1 MALTR
6 QLGALGSNQQKANQ
20 VIANI
25 VGRQLAA
32 SRNTGWSAPAPRND
46 AWAAPLPRFQA
57 PVFRQVQQQAA
68 GAIPRMSAAQQIIS
82 QAAKQRNAQQRT
94 NVLQQIGQRALA
106 NALTVAG
113 NQSGAATFQPRD
125 VAVVPR
131 NRYAAQ
137 INAAFTPE
145 QEGQLFDQQIQYT
158 KAMADPYEWMDPSY
172 SKRMDTIAGQIEQV
186 RSGFANPAPIS
197 RRIQQEQQALAAF
210 PQMTPQEIRGHS
222 DSQLAALLD
231 VSRQPA
237 PAGSGAGTPD
247 RPGGVDT
254 SPNEMTRS
262 GPPKGPPPQPGYNP
276 LPSYDVTKGPPP
288 QPAYN
293 PLPSYDVTAP
303 RSGAQQVADAMGE
316 ALPRVRGGN
325 AGATQG
331 GKMADDDGGGGLL
344 GGILDAAGD
353 VGQSFVDFLRGT
365 PIENIVGDLRDAAF
379 GTYEAFLN
387 SEAGKKYAWL
397 MEKADWARQQ
407 SVEALGEQ
415 AYGAASGKSWEE
427 AQQGRVG
434 SLGSVGAA
442 LNLSP
447 DEVIWMSIFEVAP
460 ELREPVIDA
469 YENGYTSPAHIAR
482 LEAAGVDP
490 ATAPPQFTGGRAV
503 WEMLIGNT
511 DNLPPVARYPIRM
524 VADLAADP
532 LTYLPIAGSVGKGLK
547 GYGAAMRAAEEA
559 SLGGRALGGLLE
571 GTGAIVEG
579 GARAPDVPV
588 ELLVAGGKKVG
599 SVFGEVTGLL
609 SESARTGRITGAET
623 AAQLDDVLQATIN
636 DAPSRGARTAF
647 DAEAQGVTPTSGP
660 ELIDTPTVSSAVDTP
675 TIVAREGGDVTVTP
689 RTGTAVID
697 PPSGGTVTSPRT
709 GNTYPIFDS
718 LPEAPTSRPDA
729 PVRIYDYNG
738 TPVEI
743 RPVTGNRGES
753 LYAAFT
759 TDGGERNRII
769 TADSYPQL
777 MDDLPSVLGGSHP
790 PIQASAA
797 TPTTSGG
804 GPTKSAD
811 EIKLDAVNQ
820 QIREQQKLLKSGNP
834 DKMMDAA
841 GSLKTLHRE
850 RDHLRAKIAAEKGKG
865 AGTPPSTPVER
876 EAAAAPGTPSR
887 TTPHPGPSVPET
899 PAERQAAAAANTVP
913 GAPRN
918 TGAAGLAQAAG
929 ATNGRTRFP
938 RNTGNANVDK
948 SLVRARRLAKEKR
961 DGLPREVNKI
971 LAPQKKG
978 EHEFSPIYGGHR
990 PLDRIVTDAI
1000 DSRDAGK
1007 LARAEAFIKRVDDT
1021 VERELRTDAFYQTWA
1036 RGGAPVYLRDD
1047 PRFTDDVFETMRLF
1061 EPDASPAR
1069 LETLANGI
1077 AKGTMD
1083 DIALVQFQINQL
1095 LPMILRE
1102 FPDQITSVDGL
1113 LGSIARIP
1121 GGNFRDESAAWLMR
1135 EYMDTPLDGVADT
1148 ILTRFL
1154 TGATERPIIA
1164 DGVHMPYAHSI
1175 PSAYH
1180 AESIARLIE
1189 MRKQWTRVKARID
1202 FSGAPAVSPVSSAPF
1217 RSANP
1222 AAQFGGAVRGSGR
1235 SLGDQMKAAAEKA
1248 KRHMAT
1254 PEEVEAAIGSVRDPY
1269 LRAVLLSGNGKLTVE
1284 LAEFGDRL
1292 LPSTWKPPGIREF
1305 PVAGSPKTEW
1315 NVREALEYLQEYKA
1329 NHPDFDYLAAR
1340 NELGASAMGL
1350 PPKLTAAQVKE
1361 MKKAARAAGLSDAEV
1376 AAIKD
1381 GATKME
1387 RLAATKAVRLF
1398 DAAMTALRSTLMFN
1412 PISGTPGRIGDVIGN
1427 SMAHLVAGKDPWGAL
1442 RQIPMS
1448 FTATKKYRKLARD
1461 PGELTKAWSASTP
1474 HMAETGMVYS
1484 PSTFHGSVKLSEEDI
1499 AKLPWLNEKVK
1510 GTPVAVRTAASV
1522 WTTPYLKDITVAGE
1536 LAGRKIAVD
1545 RVYLATIRRES
1556 LPAFRDY
1563 LEKRFPGQSKQLLS
1577 DIASSAQDKAGRSW
1591 GGNFS
1596 HGDVLHA
1603 VDTDAARAWQ
1613 RELNRAMAKADA
1625 EAGHLFF
1632 SAKMTNADEIARRT
1646 FTFHYWMVRASWMY
1660 FRTVM
1665 QNPGMLS
1672 GFTRMYQEAQQI
1684 SEEQGLPKWL
1694 SGMFKFFQGNGGMYA
1709 AMNPI
1714 GILFPL
1720 VAMDVYSQEGNK
1732 FQALQN
1738 MLSPVW
1744 SGALG
1749 GLGATQNIP
1758 NAFGTR
1764 SQERFVIDM
1773 LNFLKGEGVDLEG
1786 IPGIGQFFDNDSL
1799 TLRVPSEEFVKWV
1812 IGKANSALG
1821 QPMGAYEP
1829 FDRAANEHDQL
1840 FSIGQQI
1847 GMTLWGDDITKWT
1860 DVQVAELDAAVEQA
1874 ITGVGEDTWLSETI
1888 RATYGQEGAVRAVGS
1903 LAIPGG
1909 IVTRQGFRDE
1919 QMALSQAYWDNYKD
1933 GVEPTPEQKSAAA
1946 GRQMATSAKPVW
1958 LAINTAYHAI
1968 GTPDQQR
1975 KYGIY
1980 NDVLYG
1986 PESLNPKTTIVVP
1999 NGDGTYTFF
2008 TMAELAAME
2017 YEDRVKVVD
2026 AWAAVTDDM
2035 ADAHRVVKE
2044 GRDAFKAAHPEYG
2057 QYTEYQKGVFGYEGG
2072 ISQFRKEMRDNPTFK
2087 AAEDAERKQLQK
2099 EGITGSQLEA
2109 ELDNWATGQEAFF
2122 AAIGEP
2128 WKWGDEVK
2136 GTPGP
2141 SSVIAMQNLR
2151 DKDEPKSGSRGG
2163 AEKPKDPN
2171 VDEFWSPE
2179 QGVPRLASDQAQ
2191 WEYDNNE
2198 MERRFGAAWNA
2209 DLGEW
2214 EDDYDS
2220 AKERDEAGIGD
2231 KTYVLPSTTES
2242 MRRYEA
2248 WAEEHPG
2255 GTPEEFFEQMLKT
2268 EGFGKRPKVPGTAAI
2283 QLPAGGTIY
2292 RPGTKATGPS
2302 RSAQSATS
2310 TGGRVLVTNAPN
2322 VGSRPGEDPDA
2333 LRVVEVANSY
2343 VGQVPYVWGAIPGK
2357 GQDPSG
2363 GWDCSGMTYWLDQNY
2378 GSGQL
2383 PMGSHYQYAYAQD
2396 TGKLFTDLANLQP
2409 GDIVFIDTGWQGGA
2423 GGNLNPAGHVGIYAG
2438 NGKLINAANSAQG
2451 TVIVPLNSYGN
2462 ILGAMH
2468 GSW

>member
-1 MALTR
+1 
-6 QLGALGSNQQKANQ
+6 
-20 VIANI
+20 
-25 VGRQLAA
+25 VG
-32 SRNTGWSAPAPRND
+32 
-46 AWAAPLPRFQA
+46 
-57 PVFRQVQQQAA
+57 
-68 GAIPRMSAAQQIIS
+68 
-82 QAAKQRNAQQRT
+82 
-94 NVLQQIGQRALA
+94 
-106 NALTVAG
+106 
-113 NQSGAATFQPRD
+113 
-125 VAVVPR
+125 
-131 NRYAAQ
+131 
-137 INAAFTPE
+137 
-145 QEGQLFDQQIQYT
+145 
-158 KAMADPYEWMDPSY
+158 
-172 SKRMDTIAGQIEQV
+172 
-186 RSGFANPAPIS
+186 
-197 RRIQQEQQALAAF
+197 
-210 PQMTPQEIRGHS
+210 
-222 DSQLAALLD
+222 
-231 VSRQPA
+231 
-237 PAGSGAGTPD
+237 
-247 RPGGVDT
+247 
-254 SPNEMTRS
+254 
-262 GPPKGPPPQPGYNP
+262 
-276 LPSYDVTKGPPP
+276 
-288 QPAYN
+288 
-293 PLPSYDVTAP
+293 
-303 RSGAQQVADAMGE
+303 
-316 ALPRVRGGN
+316 
-325 AGATQG
+325 
-331 GKMADDDGGGGLL
+331 
-344 GGILDAAGD
+344 
-353 VGQSFVDFLRGT
+353 
-365 PIENIVGDLRDAAF
+365 
-379 GTYEAFLN
+379 
-387 SEAGKKYAWL
+387 
-397 MEKADWARQQ
+397 
-407 SVEALGEQ
+407 
-415 AYGAASGKSWEE
+415 
-427 AQQGRVG
+427 
-434 SLGSVGAA
+434 
-442 LNLSP
+442 
-447 DEVIWMSIFEVAP
+447 
-460 ELREPVIDA
+460 
-469 YENGYTSPAHIAR
+469 
-482 LEAAGVDP
+482 
-490 ATAPPQFTGGRAV
+490 
-503 WEMLIGNT
+503 
-511 DNLPPVARYPIRM
+511 
-524 VADLAADP
+524 
-532 LTYLPIAGSVGKGLK
+532 
-547 GYGAAMRAAEEA
+547 
-559 SLGGRALGGLLE
+559 
-571 GTGAIVEG
+571 
-579 GARAPDVPV
+579 
-588 ELLVAGGKKVG
+588 
-599 SVFGEVTGLL
+599 
-609 SESARTGRITGAET
+609 T
-623 AAQLDDVLQATIN
+623 AAQ
-636 DAPSRGARTAF
+636 
-647 DAEAQGVTPTSGP
+647 
-660 ELIDTPTVSSAVDTP
+660 
-675 TIVAREGGDVTVTP
+675 
-689 RTGTAVID
+689 
-697 PPSGGTVTSPRT
+697 
-709 GNTYPIFDS
+709 
-718 LPEAPTSRPDA
+718 
-729 PVRIYDYNG
+729 
-738 TPVEI
+738 
-743 RPVTGNRGES
+743 
-753 LYAAFT
+753 
-759 TDGGERNRII
+759 
-769 TADSYPQL
+769 
-777 MDDLPSVLGGSHP
+777 
-790 PIQASAA
+790 
-797 TPTTSGG
+797 
-804 GPTKSAD
+804 
-811 EIKLDAVNQ
+811 
-820 QIREQQKLLKSGNP
+820 
-834 DKMMDAA
+834 
-841 GSLKTLHRE
+841 
-850 RDHLRAKIAAEKGKG
+850 
-865 AGTPPSTPVER
+865 
-876 EAAAAPGTPSR
+876 
-887 TTPHPGPSVPET
+887 
-899 PAERQAAAAANTVP
+899 RQAAAAANTVP

-1135 EYMDTPLDGVADT
+1135 EYMDTPIDGVADT

-1398 DAAMTALRSTLMFN
+1398 DAAMTYLRSTLMFN
-1412 PISGTPGRIGDVIGN
+1412 PISGTPGRIGDVLGN

-1625 EAGHLFF
+1625 EAGHLFS

-1744 SGALG
+1744 SGVLG

-2333 LRVVEVANSY
+2333 LYS
-2343 VGQVPYVWGAIPGK
+2343 K
-2357 GQDPSG
+2357 HL
-2363 GWDCSGMTYWLDQNY
+2363 T
-2378 GSGQL
+2378 L
-2383 PMGSHYQYAYAQD
+2383 P
-2396 TGKLFTDLANLQP
+2396 TTR
-2409 GDIVFIDTGWQGGA
+2409 
-2423 GGNLNPAGHVGIYAG
+2423 
-2438 NGKLINAANSAQG
+2438 NG
-2451 TVIVPLNSYGN
+2451 
-2462 ILGAMH
+2462 
-2468 GSW
+2468 